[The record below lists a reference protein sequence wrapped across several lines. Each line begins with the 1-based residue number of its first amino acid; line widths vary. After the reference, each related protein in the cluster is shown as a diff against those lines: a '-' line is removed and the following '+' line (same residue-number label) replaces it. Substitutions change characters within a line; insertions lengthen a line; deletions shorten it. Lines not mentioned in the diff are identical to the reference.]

1 MSLEAL
7 MLIMLLNTLLLVGLW
22 WRVQHFK
29 TLALYD
35 PLTGLPN
42 RRLFEDRLEQ
52 AVKLA
57 RRRQNLVAV
66 LFLDLDHFKQI
77 NDTQGHPVGDQLLR
91 AVAQRLSG
99 CVREADTVARRGG
112 DEFIV
117 LLTDVADAHAA
128 ARVAQKIITVLQEP
142 FIIEAHPLQISA
154 SLGISLCTQE
164 VATGQQSIANADHA
178 LYEVKQQGRGHYRFF
193 APAPTLTMATR

>member
-7 MLIMLLNTLLLVGLW
+7 MLMMLLNMLLLAGLG

-66 LFLDLDHFKQI
+66 LFLDLDHFKQV
-77 NDTQGHPVGDQLLR
+77 NDTQGHPVGDQLLC
-91 AVAQRLSG
+91 AVAQRLQG

-128 ARVAQKIITVLQEP
+128 AQVAQKILTALQAP
-142 FIIEAHPLQISA
+142 FLIEAHSLQISA
-154 SLGISLCTQE
+154 SLGISLGTQE
-164 VATGQQSIANADHA
+164 AATGQLSIAHADHA

-193 APAPTLTMATR
+193 TPAPTMAAA

>member
-7 MLIMLLNTLLLVGLW
+7 MLMMLLNTLLLAGLW

-66 LFLDLDHFKQI
+66 LFLDLDHFKKI

-91 AVAQRLSG
+91 AVAQRLQG

-117 LLTDVADAHAA
+117 LLTDVADAQAA
-128 ARVAQKIITVLQEP
+128 ARVAQKILTALQAP
-142 FIIEAHPLQISA
+142 FLIEAHSLQINA
-154 SLGISLCTQE
+154 SLGISLGTQE
-164 VATGQQSIANADHA
+164 AATGQQSIANADCA

-193 APAPTLTMATR
+193 APAPTIAAA